1 MERYEIELVST
12 QDERRLWQ
20 NIRKALVCGFF
31 MQIVHKEGKENAY
44 LTVEKN
50 QGVSLHP
57 SCQLETTLLTRCQIS
72 GQMVIKACAKA

>member
-1 MERYEIELVST
+1 
-12 QDERRLWQ
+12 
-20 NIRKALVCGFF
+20 

-57 SCQLETTLLTRCQIS
+57 SCQLETTLLTPCQIS